1 MGLTWCGVQ
10 RVEVDADAWAN
21 LDDKDPAEEAAPA
34 DGPQDDLWQ
43 EFRSR
48 DQVANDK
55 VGSSMTSWNGYEC
68 CCS

>member
-1 MGLTWCGVQ
+1 MQ

-55 VGSSMTSWNGYEC
+55 VGSPMTSWNGYEC